1 MRFDLDNN
9 VMLEM
14 REAFFSK
21 LYDGTQINEYTEI
34 WKIVKIYDVDK
45 DVYDTRWDPFAYITT
60 YDKKLQSVA
69 RVQVKIS
76 IKTLIA
82 FNKMLKDMQDWDI
95 NKYFK
100 DNYRK

>member
-1 MRFDLDNN
+1 MRFDLDND

-21 LYDGTQINEYTEI
+21 LYDGNQINEYTEI
-34 WKIVKIYDVDK
+34 WKIVKKYDFDK
-45 DVYDTRWDPFAYITT
+45 DVYNIYWVPFAYITT
-60 YDKKLQSVA
+60 YDKKLNAIA

-82 FNKMLKDMQDWDI
+82 FNKMIKDMKDWDVS
-95 NKYFK
+95 KYFK
-100 DNYRK
+100 DNYRM